1 MPSLIQDE
9 LITSAEAASLLK
21 VSPRTVVRYRNN
33 GMFPY
38 IQYSKRAFLYKK
50 KDIILFLESRYH
62 EAVDYL
68 E

>member
-1 MPSLIQDE
+1 MAGINHDE
-9 LITSAEAASLLK
+9 LISSSEAAAMLK
-21 VSPRTVVRYRNN
+21 VSPRTIVRYRNS
-33 GMFPY
+33 GLFPY